1 MLALNERFLLGKYIN
16 IFEVTCKEGNPVEN
30 FLKLM
35 FSEKLID
42 GLLTCSKDGL
52 RPKLILNENE
62 VEVPR
67 RNSCFGVNS
76 LLKRAVQK
84 YQLSRIAVLSPAC
97 VFDGINKT
105 QYYGIGCNWVKTAIA
120 LKVGILC
127 PGSLVKTAFL
137 TELLDITKRK
147 GTPDRFFFKEGRLFY
162 EFKGKR
168 FKVPLDVHHRYINP
182 ACRYCL
188 NLSSKGS
195 DITCVFLEEEE
206 RALFI
211 VRSERGWST
220 IGKLQLKRPDLLLF
234 RKAKE
239 ELING
244 VLEFLREKTLLNI
257 SDIIERIELGLP
269 LPKWN
274 DQKLRKFYR
283 LWNSINQNFE
293 EEVF

>member
-137 TELLDITKRK
+137 TELLDITERK

-195 DITCVFLEEEE
+195 DITCVFLEEER

>member
-16 IFEVTCKEGNPVEN
+16 IFEVTCKEGNPFEN

-52 RPKLILNENE
+52 RPKLILNEDE

-137 TELLDITKRK
+137 TELLDITERK

>member
-195 DITCVFLEEEE
+195 DITCVFLEEED

-220 IGKLQLKRPDLLLF
+220 IGKLQLKRPELLLF